1 MVSTV
6 TILLKAIL
14 LKSLFTFVAPSIRR
28 LNEIGFFFFEI
39 GFLEACTPRVNIYNM
54 LEIIRTKSHTTSNR
68 SIYLKYIANTVLVH
82 TFDVLKLTLICK
94 TLGRNESI
102 VEHGNNSLFTASSF
116 KIYFLIVGGESNLFW
131 FWLYFKYAHWEDN
144 TKSKI
149 SHTFRIDFCD
159 FR

>member
-1 MVSTV
+1 MSTV

-28 LNEIGFFFFEI
+28 LNEIGFSFSKLA
-39 GFLEACTPRVNIYNM
+39 FLKHVQCTPRVNIYNM
-54 LEIIRTKSHTTSNR
+54 LEIIRTKSHTTSKR

-116 KIYFLIVGGESNLFW
+116 KIYFLIVGGESNLF
-131 FWLYFKYAHWEDN
+131 
-144 TKSKI
+144 
-149 SHTFRIDFCD
+149 
-159 FR
+159 